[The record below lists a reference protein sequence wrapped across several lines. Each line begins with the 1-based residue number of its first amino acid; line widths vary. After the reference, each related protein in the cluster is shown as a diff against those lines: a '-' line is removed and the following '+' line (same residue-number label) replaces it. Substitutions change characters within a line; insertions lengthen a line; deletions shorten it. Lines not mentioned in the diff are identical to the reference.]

1 MNRVIFAAAFL
12 VLLVSLAAGWS
23 LRTNNTPVFL
33 HLTED
38 APVVILDAGHG
49 GTDGGAISAGGAIE
63 SEINLDI
70 TRRLAL
76 LMLFCGRRVTL
87 TRSDSNSLA
96 SPGAATIR
104 EEKRSDLY
112 NRVNIVNSFHAGTLI
127 SIHQN
132 SLPGHPEVSGAQ
144 VFYNTVPRAK
154 RLAEVVQNQLNV
166 FHNVGNE
173 KLSKQIDSGVYL
185 MKEVSCPAI
194 LVECGFLS
202 NPTEANALCTEKYQ
216 KQLVLAIVAGYVSYT
231 NEGIT

>member
-1 MNRVIFAAAFL
+1 MVVLSLHCFVRAF
-12 VLLVSLAAGWS
+12 SS
-23 LRTNNTPVFL
+23 
-33 HLTED
+33 
-38 APVVILDAGHG
+38 
-49 GTDGGAISAGGAIE
+49 
-63 SEINLDI
+63 
-70 TRRLAL
+70 
-76 LMLFCGRRVTL
+76 CGQRVTL
-87 TRSDSNSLA
+87 TRTDSNSLA
-96 SPGAATIR
+96 SPGTVTIR
-104 EEKRSDLY
+104 EEKRSDLH
-112 NRVNIVNSFHAGTLI
+112 NRVNIVNSFHSATLI

-216 KQLVLAIVAGYVSYT
+216 KQLVLAIAAGYVSYT